1 MWYIHI
7 MEYYSTLKR
16 NKTVTQATAWLV
28 IIMLSN
34 MSDTKGQIAYDC
46 V

>member
-1 MWYIHI
+1 

-28 IIMLSN
+28 IIMLSKVSQTQKDKQR
-34 MSDTKGQIAYDC
+34 MTAFK
-46 V
+46 